1 MRHGTDG
8 EMGEGLAGA
17 RSECDELPAGEIN
30 APHRLAANDRR
41 TVGTGCRLP
50 ANPDRAGGRD
60 LDLGQSARAW
70 HVEGRARL
78 TAGGCGYD
86 SLNIALSS
94 APVAGT
100 NTATW
105 QNSW

>member
-17 RSECDELPAGEIN
+17 RSECDELPAGEID
-30 APHRLAANDRR
+30 APHRPAANDRR

-60 LDLGQSARAW
+60 LDLGQAVRAW
-70 HVEGRARL
+70 HVECGARL
-78 TAGGCGYD
+78 GGAAKGRTDGRRGNFTAD
-86 SLNIALSS
+86 AAERSL
-94 APVAGT
+94 V
-100 NTATW
+100 
-105 QNSW
+105 